1 VQSVLDTP
9 IIGDAAD
16 RARQADSDVEGKPA
30 PRVVTPVP
38 RELSA
43 ATRKKVGLPALKI
56 PPYRFA
62 YIGLLC
68 ALIGVPMLMLGW
80 FKATFA
86 LVFVSL
92 GLIPLVR
99 WYEKREIELRDRVYT
114 HGDEV
119 VGRVLDVEP
128 GGPDRNGKVVRL
140 EFMVGEQRIAA
151 SVFGCPLTR
160 KGLEPGD
167 DVVLYYA
174 PKEPHRCLIVER
186 IPRKS
191 SPKAR
196 RRPEPTGCGGG
207 GCGGGGCGGGGCGGG
222 GCGGGGCGG
231 GGCC

>member
-1 VQSVLDTP
+1 MQSVLDTP
-9 IIGDAAD
+9 ILGHAPDN
-16 RARQADSDVEGKPA
+16 DVEVEVEKAPA

-38 RELSA
+38 RELTA
-43 ATRKKVGLPALKI
+43 ATRKKLGLPAAKI

-68 ALIGVPMLMLGW
+68 ALIGVPMLMIGW

-92 GLIPLVR
+92 GLVPLVR

-114 HGDEV
+114 HGNEV

-128 GGPDRNGKVVRL
+128 GGPDRNGKVVRV
-140 EFMVGEQRIAA
+140 EFLVGEQRVAA

-174 PKEPHRCLIVER
+174 AEEPQRCLIVER

-191 SPKAR
+191 SPRAR

-207 GCGGGGCGGGGCGGG
+207 GCGKGACGGGGCGGG
-222 GCGGGGCGG
+222 GCGA